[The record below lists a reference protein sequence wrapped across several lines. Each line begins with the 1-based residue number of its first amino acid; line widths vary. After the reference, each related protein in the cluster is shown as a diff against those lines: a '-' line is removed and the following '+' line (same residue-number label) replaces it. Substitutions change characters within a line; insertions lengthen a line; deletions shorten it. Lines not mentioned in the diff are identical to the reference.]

1 MNIVDLIIKK
11 RNGHELTRD
20 EINFFIEGVTNMT
33 LPDYQIS
40 AMLMAIYF
48 RSLTARETS
57 DLTMAMVNSGKSLD
71 LSKIEGIKVDKHSTG
86 GVADTTTLILAPLV
100 ASLGL
105 KVIKMSGRGLG
116 HSGGTLDKLESIP
129 GMNTELS
136 IDRAISQVNEIGIA
150 IIGQTAE
157 LTPADKSLYALR
169 DVTGTVDSIP
179 LIASSIMSKKLA
191 AGSDSIVL
199 DVKVGNGAFMKDMEH
214 ARELARSMVN
224 IGNSLG
230 RRTCAVISAMDR
242 PLGNNIG
249 NSLEVAEAIHIL
261 KGNTEGRLKDVVI
274 ELGAYMLIL
283 GGITDDI
290 KVAKS
295 LLDRNIKNGKG
306 LDKLREFIKAQ
317 GGDSRVCDDISLLP
331 VAPVSYTLRAGKAGI
346 ITSMETSKIGMASIA
361 LGAGRTY
368 KDEVIDLSA
377 GIIMHC
383 TLGDRI
389 KKGDVIAELY
399 AKDIHKCHAGADI
412 LTDAIEISE
421 NESQPLPT
429 ILEVIK

>member
-20 EINFFIEGVTNMT
+20 EINFFIEGVTNKT

-48 RSLTARETS
+48 RSLTVRETS

-136 IDRAISQVNEIGIA
+136 IDRAINQVNEIGIA

-199 DVKVGNGAFMKDMEH
+199 DVKVGNGAFMQDMEH

-224 IGNSLG
+224 IGDRLG

-261 KGNTEGRLKDVVI
+261 KGETEGRLKDVVI

-290 KVAKS
+290 EVAKS
-295 LLDRNIKNGKG
+295 LLDRNIKNSKG
-306 LDKLREFIKAQ
+306 LDKFREFIKAQ

-331 VAPVSYTLRAGKAGI
+331 VAPVSYTLRAEKAGI
-346 ITSMETSKIGMASIA
+346 ITSMETAKIGMASIA

-383 TLGDRI
+383 TLGDRV
-389 KKGDVIAELY
+389 KEGDVIAELY
-399 AKDIHKCHAGADI
+399 AKDIHKCHAGAYI

>member
-20 EINFFIEGVTNMT
+20 EINFFIEGVTNKT

-136 IDRAISQVNEIGIA
+136 IDRAINQVNEIGIA

-199 DVKVGNGAFMKDMEH
+199 DVKVGNGAFMQDMEH

-224 IGNSLG
+224 IGDRLG

-261 KGNTEGRLKDVVI
+261 KGETEGRLKDVVI

-283 GGITDDI
+283 GSITDDI

-295 LLDRNIKNGKG
+295 LLERNIKNGKG
-306 LDKLREFIKAQ
+306 LDKFREFIKAQ

-331 VAPVSYTLRAGKAGI
+331 VAPVSYTLRAEKAGI
-346 ITSMETSKIGMASIA
+346 ITSMETAKIGMASIA

-383 TLGDRI
+383 TLGDRV
-389 KKGDVIAELY
+389 KEGDVIAELY
-399 AKDIHKCHAGADI
+399 AKDIHKCHAGAYI
-412 LTDAIEISE
+412 LNDAIEISE
-421 NESQPLPT
+421 KESQPLPT